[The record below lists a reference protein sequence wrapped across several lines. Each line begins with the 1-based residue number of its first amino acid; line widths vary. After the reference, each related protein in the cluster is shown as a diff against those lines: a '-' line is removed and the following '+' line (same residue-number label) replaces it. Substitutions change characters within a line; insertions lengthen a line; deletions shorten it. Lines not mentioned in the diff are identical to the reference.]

1 MPVSGL
7 PDSHLGVGAPVV
19 WGVLNVTPD
28 SFSDGGRFDSI
39 DRALEQ
45 AHCMREQGGDV
56 IDIGGES
63 TRPGAKRVSAE
74 EECQRVLPVIR
85 ALAAEGV
92 TVSIDTMRSEVASS
106 ALDAGAQIVNDVSGG
121 RADGRMHQCV
131 ASYGVPYV
139 LMHWRGHSAT
149 MNELA
154 VYEDP
159 VRQVCEEMCEQ
170 VDLALAAGIDESLL
184 ILDPGLGFA
193 KEAEHNW
200 TLLHHLDVLMDLGY
214 PLLLGPSR
222 KRFLGAL
229 LAGGDGAPRH
239 TDGRDVASS
248 VLSAL
253 FTERGVWGV
262 RVHDVQGTVDA
273 VKVSLAMRS
282 GDGR

>member
-1 MPVSGL
+1 VPLVPV
-7 PDSHLGVGAPVV
+7 PHLGQGAPVV

-39 DRALEQ
+39 ERALEQ
-45 AHCMREQGGDV
+45 AQRMIEQGADV

-63 TRPGAKRVSAE
+63 TRPGAQRVDAQQESE
-74 EECQRVLPVIR
+74 RVLPVVR
-85 ALAAEGV
+85 ALAADGV
-92 TVSIDTMRSEVASS
+92 AVSIDTMRSQVASA

-121 RADGRMHQCV
+121 RADEGMHQCV

-139 LMHWRGHSAT
+139 LMHWRGHSAS

-154 VYEDP
+154 VYDDP
-159 VRQVCEEMCEQ
+159 VRQVREELCEQ
-170 VDLALAAGIDESLL
+170 VDLALAAGIDESSL

-200 TLLHHLDVLMDLGY
+200 AVLRHLDALMDLGY

-229 LAGGDGAPRH
+229 LADADGAPRD
-239 TDGRDVASS
+239 TDGRDVATS

-253 FTERGVWGV
+253 FAERGVWGV

-273 VKVSLAMRS
+273 LKVTLSMRS
-282 GDGR
+282 GEDA

>member
-1 MPVSGL
+1 VSVSGL
-7 PDSHLGVGAPVV
+7 PVSRLGAAAPVV

-45 AHCMREQGGDV
+45 AHRMVEQGADV

-63 TRPGAKRVSAE
+63 TRPGAQRVDAQ
-74 EECQRVLPVIR
+74 EECGRVLPVVR
-85 ALAAEGV
+85 ALAADGV
-92 TVSIDTMRSEVASS
+92 TVSIDTMRSQVASA
-106 ALDAGAQIVNDVSGG
+106 ALDAGARIVNDVSGG
-121 RADGRMHQCV
+121 RADEGMHQCV

-139 LMHWRGHSAT
+139 LMHWRGHSDS

-154 VYEDP
+154 VYDDP
-159 VRQVCEEMCEQ
+159 VRQVGEEIREQ
-170 VDLALAAGIDESLL
+170 VDVALASGIDESSL

-200 TLLHHLDVLMDLGY
+200 TLLQHLDTLMGLGY

-222 KRFLGAL
+222 KRFLGTL
-229 LAGGDGAPRH
+229 LAGADGSPRD
-239 TDGRDVASS
+239 TDGRDVATS

-253 FTERGVWGV
+253 FAERGVWGV
-262 RVHDVQGTVDA
+262 RVHDVKGTVDA
-273 VKVSLAMRS
+273 VKVTLAMRS
-282 GDGR
+282 GEDR